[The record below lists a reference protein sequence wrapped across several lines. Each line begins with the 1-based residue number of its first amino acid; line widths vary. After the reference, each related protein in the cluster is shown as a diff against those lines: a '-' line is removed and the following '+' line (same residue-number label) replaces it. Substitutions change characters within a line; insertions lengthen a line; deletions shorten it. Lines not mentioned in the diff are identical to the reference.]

1 MSRFFRSLPT
11 WLFAPHPRVTDPEKI
26 QRSWLLSA
34 ILFVLI
40 LLGTII
46 LLIVINQDLDDID
59 APEVQGAFVILGIS
73 AVMYVIN
80 RLGHNRHA
88 AAGII
93 LPFVVVFTYVAF
105 SSSGKSIF
113 LAFLFLPILL
123 TALFFTLKWTTVMA
137 TSILAVLFALLSFQD
152 QVSATSPYWSLRNM
166 WFFLIL
172 STGLLLTFMWHLRN
186 LEEIRQ
192 QELKRVN
199 EQLERQ
205 VAELERFTYTVSHE
219 LRTPLVTVMGF
230 IGSIEED
237 LQDGKYEKAQKDF
250 PRVTRATKNMHNTLS
265 ELLELSR
272 IGRLINPPEEV
283 DLHEVVR
290 EALDAVAGRIRSRN
304 INIEVAHPLPAVYGD
319 RPRLREVFENLIDNA
334 AKYTSNQPAPLIEIG
349 YRGGNEPVFYV
360 RDNGMGIEPQY
371 HSRIFRLFEKLD
383 STSEG
388 TGVGLTL
395 VKRILETHGGEIWV
409 ESEGLGKGTAFC
421 FTIPD
426 ARAAGKQKD
435 PQIREPGEM
444 RGKPSRSG
452 RK

>member
-1 MSRFFRSLPT
+1 MSRLFHSLPK

-34 ILFVLI
+34 ILFALI

-46 LLIVINQDLDDID
+46 LLIVISHDPNDIR

-73 AVMYVIN
+73 LVMYLIN
-80 RLGHNRHA
+80 RLGYNRHA

-93 LPFVVVFTYVAF
+93 LPFVVVFTWVAF

-113 LAFLFLPILL
+113 LAFLFLPILI
-123 TALFFTLKWTTVMA
+123 TALFFTLQWTTVIA
-137 TSILAVLFALLSFQD
+137 TSILALIFVLLSFQD
-152 QVSATSPYWSLRNM
+152 QVSGTSPYWSLRSM

-192 QELKRVN
+192 QELKRIN

-230 IGSIEED
+230 MGSIEKD
-237 LQDGKYEKAQKDF
+237 LQDGKHEKAQTDF
-250 PRVTRATKNMHNTLS
+250 PRVIGAAKNMHNTLS

-272 IGRLINPPEEV
+272 IGRIINPPEEV
-283 DLHEVVR
+283 ELHEVVR
-290 EALDAVAGRIRSRN
+290 EALDAVEGRIRSRN
-304 INIEVAHPLPAVYGD
+304 VKIEVAHPLPAVYGD

-334 AKYTSNQPAPLIEIG
+334 AKYTSNQLAPFIEIG
-349 YRGGNEPVFYV
+349 SRGGNEPVFYIK
-360 RDNGMGIEPQY
+360 DNGLGIEPQY

-383 STSEG
+383 SATEG

-395 VKRILETHGGEIWV
+395 VKRIIETHGGKIWV
-409 ESEGLGKGTAFC
+409 ESEGLGKGTTFC

-435 PQIREPGEM
+435 T
-444 RGKPSRSG
+444 
-452 RK
+452 